1 MSGGGRGR
9 DGGGGGG
16 GGGTAAA
23 VGMAGIP
30 ATSRKVVQS
39 LKEIVNCPE
48 SEIYAMLKECNMD
61 PNDAV
66 HRLLSQD
73 PFHQV
78 KSKREKKKE
87 IKETVDSRPR
97 AVSSGTSIRSV
108 RGGNDRGGRSNFQ
121 FSSNESGVTRGKPTP
136 KKENGPNT
144 LPSSS
149 SQWGIGE
156 DVVSRRSTLPSE
168 VPSGHDMTQRTGM
181 ADGISLPSQPPSG
194 YHSTWLGVPGQ
205 MSMADIVKMGRPQ
218 SKATGTPASAI
229 GISDAPHDV
238 VVSDTSNSSLP
249 SAPLPSELHQNLY
262 SSQVPSSNFQDMIHE
277 QGISVNQHV
286 AHDDWSLVEQSS
298 VGNVPSVMEPSGTS
312 MTYDDSSSKSGMN
325 VKEDNL
331 HESSQLDDD
340 QVTET
345 NVDGEDLA
353 EDPVES
359 TPSLDEEVTEDV
371 SRAETRF
378 HDNSF
383 PVSSYHGQGNEYEQH
398 ADDAVSSVAA
408 NLQQLNFHGKEPV
421 APPVDNNPAVIL
433 PDHLQISSADCSHLS
448 FGSFGSVIGGAF
460 SGSFA
465 SKAHYM
471 PSCRNEEFYS
481 HEPLRSDSNENVVS
495 RSSATSGSYEAP
507 PVSQTE
513 VQGYT
518 NSLPT
523 NFLAPNVQPV
533 KELEFSYA
541 PFLAT
546 QSMPTKYSTT
556 QSSISGP
563 TMSMPETAKPGIFS
577 TPQQANP
584 QTMPNTG
591 IPTTPS
597 LAQHLAVHPYP
608 QQSLPLGAAFPNLY
622 GYPMLPQNYF
632 LPHAFQQTYP
642 SSNAYQQSPAAAH
655 SAGIKYMLPQY
666 KNSVSM
672 SSLPQSAAVGSGYGS
687 FGSSANIPGNFALN
701 PSTAP
706 AASTSYEELLNSHY
720 SSLQQNENSGM
731 WLQGSGSRTMAA
743 ALPSSTYYSYQGQ
756 NQQSGFR
763 QNQQQPSQYGALLP
777 LSNPTRSGSTVTD
790 PSQSR
795 TSRRENVVETH
806 PPIFSDSKPMETLAM
821 FMAAVVIGRL
831 ARLHQHFQ
839 ISSVDPS
846 STITL
851 ERGTHI
857 IVWGPNVW
865 PHLAQSHRGM
875 VSQSPPEIQIGDPVK
890 KACLIDSRK
899 NHSVLVTLSTVAS
912 SVAAG
917 DPETSAL
924 SS

>member
-1 MSGGGRGR
+1 M
-9 DGGGGGG
+9 
-16 GGGTAAA
+16 
-23 VGMAGIP
+23 VGIP

-87 IKETVDSRPR
+87 IKETVESRPR
-97 AVSSGTSIRSV
+97 AVSSSTSIRSV

-121 FSSNESGVTRGKPTP
+121 FSSNESGVTRGKPIP

-156 DVVSRRSTLPSE
+156 DVVSRRPTLPSE

-238 VVSDTSNSSLP
+238 VVSDTSNSSLR

-298 VGNVPSVMEPSGTS
+298 VGNVPSVMEPSGAS
-312 MTYDDSSSKSGMN
+312 MTYDDSSSKSGRN
-325 VKEDNL
+325 AKEDNL

-353 EDPVES
+353 GDPVES

-383 PVSSYHGQGNEYEQH
+383 PVSSYHGQENEYEQH
-398 ADDAVSSVAA
+398 AVSSVAA

-421 APPVDNNPAVIL
+421 APPVDNNPSVIL

-460 SGSFA
+460 SGSFP
-465 SKAHYM
+465 SKAVRNNLEEASVAVNTNSDNNM
-471 PSCRNEEFYS
+471 EARNEEFYS

-495 RSSATSGSYEAP
+495 RRSATSGSYEAP
-507 PVSQTE
+507 PVSQSEVVRHDTE
-513 VQGYT
+513 ETAHGDQYAFPSSVPGYGLPSTTQPSAGTYSFTQPNSQMQNLASLSSVMQGYT

-563 TMSMPETAKPGIFS
+563 TMSMPETANPGIFS

-687 FGSSANIPGNFALN
+687 FGSSTNIPGNFALN

-731 WLQGSGSRTMAA
+731 WVQGSGSRTMAA

-763 QNQQQPSQYGALLP
+763 QNQQQPSQYGSQGYP
-777 LSNPTRSGSTVTD
+777 NFYHSQTGVSQEHQQTSSDGNSNSSQGPP
-790 PSQSR
+790 PSQ
-795 TSRRENVVETH
+795 
-806 PPIFSDSKPMETLAM
+806 
-821 FMAAVVIGRL
+821 
-831 ARLHQHFQ
+831 
-839 ISSVDPS
+839 
-846 STITL
+846 
-851 ERGTHI
+851 
-857 IVWGPNVW
+857 
-865 PHLAQSHRGM
+865 QSH
-875 VSQSPPEIQIGDPVK
+875 QIWQ
-890 KACLIDSRK
+890 
-899 NHSVLVTLSTVAS
+899 HSY
-912 SVAAG
+912 
-917 DPETSAL
+917 
-924 SS
+924 

>member
-1 MSGGGRGR
+1 
-9 DGGGGGG
+9 
-16 GGGTAAA
+16 
-23 VGMAGIP
+23 MAGIP

-121 FSSNESGVTRGKPTP
+121 FSSNV
-136 KKENGPNT
+136 N
-144 LPSSS
+144 
-149 SQWGIGE
+149 
-156 DVVSRRSTLPSE
+156 SE

-398 ADDAVSSVAA
+398 AVDDAVSSVAA

-465 SKAHYM
+465 SKAVRNNLEEASVAANTNTDNNM
-471 PSCRNEEFYS
+471 EARNEEFYS

-513 VQGYT
+513 VVRHDTEETAHGDQYAFPSSVPGYGLPSTTQPSAGTYSFTQPNSQMQNLASLSSVMQGYT

-563 TMSMPETAKPGIFS
+563 TMSMPTAKPGIFS

-706 AASTSYEELLNSHY
+706 
-720 SSLQQNENSGM
+720 SLQNENSGM

-763 QNQQQPSQYGALLP
+763 QNQQQPSQYGSQGYP
-777 LSNPTRSGSTVTD
+777 NFYHSQTGVSQEHQQTSSDGNSNSSQGPP
-790 PSQSR
+790 PSQ
-795 TSRRENVVETH
+795 
-806 PPIFSDSKPMETLAM
+806 
-821 FMAAVVIGRL
+821 
-831 ARLHQHFQ
+831 
-839 ISSVDPS
+839 
-846 STITL
+846 
-851 ERGTHI
+851 
-857 IVWGPNVW
+857 
-865 PHLAQSHRGM
+865 QSH
-875 VSQSPPEIQIGDPVK
+875 QIWQ
-890 KACLIDSRK
+890 
-899 NHSVLVTLSTVAS
+899 HSY
-912 SVAAG
+912 
-917 DPETSAL
+917 
-924 SS
+924 